1 MKNQKP
7 MVILISGPSNSGK
20 GAVAKKISTSALL
33 SEKKQETIEIDN
45 FAKSIVKRP
54 EDYKGFGDFNH
65 PANLVGQGNSTG

>member
-33 SEKKQETIEIDN
+33 SEKKQETKE
-45 FAKSIVKRP
+45 AWPSGLRR
-54 EDYKGFGDFNH
+54 
-65 PANLVGQGNSTG
+65 QS